1 MKKLKRYILICLGL
15 ILSLQSYGSKSLF
28 ITHVTITTYNA
39 VRSQCD
45 RSPLITADGTKIDH
59 RKVKSG
65 EQRIVAISRDLLYA
79 IPLGSVIYV
88 EGYGRYEVRDTMN
101 SRFKHRID
109 ILQHSSKKNFKKNNI
124 KIKLVKKPPIKKKN
138 KNRKNSRFA

>member
-28 ITHVTITTYNA
+28 TTHVTITTYNA

-65 EQRIVAISRDLLYA
+65 EQKIVAISRDLLYA
-79 IPLGSVIYV
+79 IPLGSLIYV
-88 EGYGRYEVRDTMN
+88 EGHGYYEVRDTMN

-109 ILQHSSKKNFKKNNI
+109 ILQHSSKKNFKKNKI
-124 KIKLVKKPPIKKKN
+124 KIKLVKKPPIKKKQ
-138 KNRKNSRFA
+138 KQKKK

>member
-28 ITHVTITTYNA
+28 TTHVTITTYNA
-39 VRSQCD
+39 VMSQCD

-59 RKVKSG
+59 NKVKSG
-65 EQRIVAISRDLLYA
+65 KQKIVAISRDLLYA

-88 EGYGRYEVRDTMN
+88 EGHGYYEVRDTMN

-124 KIKLVKKPPIKKKN
+124 KIKLVSKPIKKN
-138 KNRKNSRFA
+138 KNRV

>member
-28 ITHVTITTYNA
+28 TTHVTITTYNA
-39 VRSQCD
+39 VMSQCD

-88 EGYGRYEVRDTMN
+88 EGHGYYEVRDTMN

-109 ILQHSSKKNFKKNNI
+109 ILQHSSKKNFKKDMI
-124 KIKLVKKPPIKKKN
+124 KIKLVRKPIKKN
-138 KNRKNSRFA
+138 KDRRFI

>member
-1 MKKLKRYILICLGL
+1 MKKLKKSILIGLGL

-28 ITHVTITTYNA
+28 TTHVTITTYNA

-45 RSPLITADGTKIDH
+45 RSPLITADGTKIDQ

-65 EQRIVAISRDLLYA
+65 KQRIVAISRDLLYA
-79 IPLGSVIYV
+79 IPLGSLIYV
-88 EGYGRYEVRDTMN
+88 EGHGYYEVRDTMN

-109 ILQHSSKKNFKKNNI
+109 ILQHSSKKNFKKDKI
-124 KIKLVKKPPIKKKN
+124 KIKLVRKPIKKN
-138 KNRKNSRFA
+138 KDRRFI

>member
-1 MKKLKRYILICLGL
+1 MNKLKKCVLIGLG
-15 ILSLQSYGSKSLF
+15 IMLSLHSYGGKQF

-45 RSPLITADGTKIDH
+45 RSPLITADGTRIDYN
-59 RKVKSG
+59 KVMSG
-65 EQRIVAISRDLLYA
+65 EQKIVAISRDLLYA
-79 IPLGSVIYV
+79 IPLGSIIDI
-88 EGYGRYEVRDTMN
+88 EGYGKYEVRDTMN
-101 SRFKHRID
+101 SRFNHSID

-124 KIKLVKKPPIKKKN
+124 KIKLVRKPPIKKN

>member
-28 ITHVTITTYNA
+28 TTHVTITTYNA

-109 ILQHSSKKNFKKNNI
+109 ILQHSSKKNFKKDKI

-138 KNRKNSRFA
+138 KNRKK

>member
-1 MKKLKRYILICLGL
+1 MKKLKRYIIICLGL

-28 ITHVTITTYNA
+28 TTHVTITTYNA

-59 RKVKSG
+59 RKLKSG
-65 EQRIVAISRDLLYA
+65 EQKIVAISRDLLYA
-79 IPLGSVIYV
+79 IPLGSIIYI

-101 SRFKHRID
+101 SRFKHSID

-124 KIKLVKKPPIKKKN
+124 KIKLVKKPPIKKN
-138 KNRKNSRFA
+138 KNRRFI

>member
-1 MKKLKRYILICLGL
+1 MKKLKKCILIGLGL

-28 ITHVTITTYNA
+28 TTHVTITTYNA

-65 EQRIVAISRDLLYA
+65 KQRIVAISRDLLYA
-79 IPLGSVIYV
+79 IPLGSIIDI

-109 ILQHSSKKNFKKNNI
+109 ILQHSSKKNFKKDKI
-124 KIKLVKKPPIKKKN
+124 KIKLVRKPIKKN
-138 KNRKNSRFA
+138 KDRRFI

>member
-28 ITHVTITTYNA
+28 TTHVTITTYNA
-39 VRSQCD
+39 VMSQCD

-65 EQRIVAISRDLLYA
+65 KQRIVAISRDLLYA

-88 EGYGRYEVRDTMN
+88 EGHGCYEVRDTMN

-109 ILQHSSKKNFKKNNI
+109 ILQHSSKKNFKKDKI
-124 KIKLVKKPPIKKKN
+124 KISLVKKPIKKN
-138 KNRKNSRFA
+138 KDRRFI

>member
-28 ITHVTITTYNA
+28 TTHVTITTYNA
-39 VRSQCD
+39 VMSQCD

-65 EQRIVAISRDLLYA
+65 QQRIVAISRDLLYA

-88 EGYGRYEVRDTMN
+88 EGHGYYEVRDTMN

-109 ILQHSSKKNFKKNNI
+109 ILQHSSKKNFKKDKI
-124 KIKLVKKPPIKKKN
+124 KIKLVKKPIKKKQ
-138 KNRKNSRFA
+138 R

>member
-1 MKKLKRYILICLGL
+1 MNKLKKCVLIGLG
-15 ILSLQSYGSKSLF
+15 IMLSLQSYGSKSLF
-28 ITHVTITTYNA
+28 TTHVTITTYNA
-39 VRSQCD
+39 VMSQCD

-79 IPLGSVIYV
+79 IPLGSLIYV
-88 EGYGRYEVRDTMN
+88 EGHGYYEVRDTMN

-109 ILQHSSKKNFKKNNI
+109 ILQHSSKKNFKKDKI
-124 KIKLVKKPPIKKKN
+124 KIKLVRKPIKKN
-138 KNRKNSRFA
+138 KDRRFI

>member
-1 MKKLKRYILICLGL
+1 MKKLKKCVLIGLG
-15 ILSLQSYGSKSLF
+15 IMLSLHSQGGKQQF

-45 RSPLITADGTKIDH
+45 RSPLITADGTRIDH
-59 RKVKSG
+59 NKVKSG
-65 EQRIVAISRDLLYA
+65 EQKIVAISRDLLYA
-79 IPLGSVIYV
+79 IPLGSIIYI

-101 SRFKHRID
+101 SRFNHSID

-124 KIKLVKKPPIKKKN
+124 KIKLVKKPPIKKN
-138 KNRKNSRFA
+138 KNRKKQQI

>member
-1 MKKLKRYILICLGL
+1 MKKLKKCILIGLGL

-28 ITHVTITTYNA
+28 TTHVTITTYNA

-65 EQRIVAISRDLLYA
+65 KQRIVAISRDLLYA
-79 IPLGSVIYV
+79 IPLGSIIDI

-101 SRFKHRID
+101 GRFNHSID
-109 ILQHSSKKNFKKNNI
+109 ILQHSSKKNFKKDKI
-124 KIKLVKKPPIKKKN
+124 KIKLVRKPIKKN
-138 KNRKNSRFA
+138 KNRRFI

>member
-1 MKKLKRYILICLGL
+1 MKKLKKCILIGLGL
-15 ILSLQSYGSKSLF
+15 ILSLQSYGGKQQF

-65 EQRIVAISRDLLYA
+65 EQKIVAISRDLLYA
-79 IPLGSVIYV
+79 IPLGSIIDI
-88 EGYGRYEVRDTMN
+88 EGYGKYEVRDTMN

-109 ILQHSSKKNFKKNNI
+109 ILQHSSKKNFKKDKI
-124 KIKLVKKPPIKKKN
+124 KIKLVRKPIKKN
-138 KNRKNSRFA
+138 KDRRFI

>member
-15 ILSLQSYGSKSLF
+15 ILSLQSYGGKQQF

-59 RKVKSG
+59 NKLKSG
-65 EQRIVAISRDLLYA
+65 EQKIVAISRDLLYA
-79 IPLGSVIYV
+79 IPLGSLIYV
-88 EGYGRYEVRDTMN
+88 EGHGYYEVRDTMN
-101 SRFKHRID
+101 SRFNHSID

-138 KNRKNSRFA
+138 KNRKK

>member
-28 ITHVTITTYNA
+28 TTHVTITTYNA

-59 RKVKSG
+59 NKVKSG
-65 EQRIVAISRDLLYA
+65 KQRIVAISRDLLYA
-79 IPLGSVIYV
+79 IPLGSIIDI
-88 EGYGRYEVRDTMN
+88 EGYGKYEVRDTMN
-101 SRFKHRID
+101 SRFKHSID

-124 KIKLVKKPPIKKKN
+124 KIKLVKKPPIKKN
-138 KNRKNSRFA
+138 KNRRFI

>member
-28 ITHVTITTYNA
+28 TTHVTITTYNA

-45 RSPLITADGTKIDH
+45 SSPLITADGTKIDH
-59 RKVKSG
+59 RKLKSG
-65 EQRIVAISRDLLYA
+65 EQKIVAISRDLLYA
-79 IPLGSVIYV
+79 IPLGSIIEI

-101 SRFKHRID
+101 GRFNHSID

-124 KIKLVKKPPIKKKN
+124 KIKLVKKPIKKN
-138 KNRKNSRFA
+138 KNRRFI

>member
-1 MKKLKRYILICLGL
+1 MKKLKRYILIYLGL

-79 IPLGSVIYV
+79 IPLGSLIYV
-88 EGYGRYEVRDTMN
+88 EGHGYYEVRDTMN

-109 ILQHSSKKNFKKNNI
+109 ILQHSSKKNFKKDKI
-124 KIKLVKKPPIKKKN
+124 KIKLVRKPIKKN
-138 KNRKNSRFA
+138 KDRRFI

>member
-28 ITHVTITTYNA
+28 TTHVTITTYNA
-39 VRSQCD
+39 VMSQCD

-79 IPLGSVIYV
+79 IPLGSLIYV
-88 EGYGRYEVRDTMN
+88 EGHGYYEVRDTMN
-101 SRFKHRID
+101 SRFKHSID

-124 KIKLVKKPPIKKKN
+124 KIKLVKKPIKKN
-138 KNRKNSRFA
+138 KDRRFI

>member
-28 ITHVTITTYNA
+28 TTHVTITTYNA

-65 EQRIVAISRDLLYA
+65 KQRIVAISRDLLYA
-79 IPLGSVIYV
+79 IPLGSIIDI
-88 EGYGRYEVRDTMN
+88 EGYGKYEVRDTMN
-101 SRFKHRID
+101 SRFKHSID

-124 KIKLVKKPPIKKKN
+124 KIKLVKKPPIKKN
-138 KNRKNSRFA
+138 KNRRFI

>member
-28 ITHVTITTYNA
+28 TTHVTITTYNA

-79 IPLGSVIYV
+79 IPLGSLIYV
-88 EGYGRYEVRDTMN
+88 EGHGYYEVRDTMN
-101 SRFKHRID
+101 SRFKHSID

-124 KIKLVKKPPIKKKN
+124 KIKLVRKPIKKN
-138 KNRKNSRFA
+138 KDRRFI

>member
-1 MKKLKRYILICLGL
+1 MKKLKKCILIGLGL

-28 ITHVTITTYNA
+28 TTHVTITTYNA

-59 RKVKSG
+59 NKVKSG
-65 EQRIVAISRDLLYA
+65 EQKIVAISRDLLYA
-79 IPLGSVIYV
+79 IPLGSLIYV
-88 EGYGRYEVRDTMN
+88 EGHGYYEVRDTMN

-124 KIKLVKKPPIKKKN
+124 KIKLVKKPPIKKN

>member
-1 MKKLKRYILICLGL
+1 MKKLKKCILIGLGL

-28 ITHVTITTYNA
+28 TTHVTITTYNA

-65 EQRIVAISRDLLYA
+65 EQKIVAISRDLLYA
-79 IPLGSVIYV
+79 IPLGSLIYV
-88 EGYGRYEVRDTMN
+88 EGHGYYEVRDTMN

-109 ILQHSSKKNFKKNNI
+109 ILQHSSKKNFKKDKI
-124 KIKLVKKPPIKKKN
+124 KIKLIRKPIKKN
-138 KNRKNSRFA
+138 KDRRFI

>member
-28 ITHVTITTYNA
+28 TTHVTITTYNA

-124 KIKLVKKPPIKKKN
+124 KIKLVKKPTIKKKN
-138 KNRKNSRFA
+138 KNRKK

>member
-15 ILSLQSYGSKSLF
+15 ILSLQSYGGKQQF

-59 RKVKSG
+59 NKLKSG
-65 EQRIVAISRDLLYA
+65 EQKIVAISRDLLYA

-138 KNRKNSRFA
+138 KNRKK

>member
-1 MKKLKRYILICLGL
+1 MKKLKIYILICLGL

-79 IPLGSVIYV
+79 IPLGSLIYV
-88 EGYGRYEVRDTMN
+88 EGHGYYEVRDTMN

-109 ILQHSSKKNFKKNNI
+109 ILQHSSKKNFKKDKI
-124 KIKLVKKPPIKKKN
+124 KIKLVRKPIKKN
-138 KNRKNSRFA
+138 KDRRFI

>member
-1 MKKLKRYILICLGL
+1 MKKLKIYILICLGL

-28 ITHVTITTYNA
+28 TTHVTITTYNA

-65 EQRIVAISRDLLYA
+65 EQKIVAISRDLLYA
-79 IPLGSVIYV
+79 IPLGSLIYV
-88 EGYGRYEVRDTMN
+88 EGHGYYEVRDTMN

-109 ILQHSSKKNFKKNNI
+109 ILQHSSKKNFKKDKI
-124 KIKLVKKPPIKKKN
+124 KIKLVRKPIKKN
-138 KNRKNSRFA
+138 KDRRFI

>member
-28 ITHVTITTYNA
+28 TTHVTITTYNA

-65 EQRIVAISRDLLYA
+65 KQRIVAISRDLLYA
-79 IPLGSVIYV
+79 IPLGSVIDI

-109 ILQHSSKKNFKKNNI
+109 ILQHSSKKNFKKDKI
-124 KIKLVKKPPIKKKN
+124 KIKLVRKPIKKN
-138 KNRKNSRFA
+138 KDRRFI

>member
-1 MKKLKRYILICLGL
+1 MKKLKKCILIGLGL

-28 ITHVTITTYNA
+28 TTHVTITTYNA

-65 EQRIVAISRDLLYA
+65 EQKIVAISRDLLYA
-79 IPLGSVIYV
+79 IPLGSLIYV
-88 EGYGRYEVRDTMN
+88 EGHGYYEVRDTMN

-109 ILQHSSKKNFKKNNI
+109 ILQHSSKKNFKKDNI
-124 KIKLVKKPPIKKKN
+124 KIKLVSKPIKKN
-138 KNRKNSRFA
+138 KDRRFI

>member
-1 MKKLKRYILICLGL
+1 MKKLKKCILIGLGL

-28 ITHVTITTYNA
+28 TTHVTITTYNA

-65 EQRIVAISRDLLYA
+65 EQKIVAISRDLLYA
-79 IPLGSVIYV
+79 IPLGSLIYV
-88 EGYGRYEVRDTMN
+88 EGHGYYEVRDTMN

-109 ILQHSSKKNFKKNNI
+109 ILQHSSKKNFKKDKI
-124 KIKLVKKPPIKKKN
+124 KIKLVRKPIKKN
-138 KNRKNSRFA
+138 KDRRFI

>member
-1 MKKLKRYILICLGL
+1 MKKLKKCILIGLGL

-28 ITHVTITTYNA
+28 TTHVTITTYNA

-45 RSPLITADGTKIDH
+45 RSPLITADGTKIDN

-65 EQRIVAISRDLLYA
+65 KQRIVAISRDLLYA
-79 IPLGSVIYV
+79 IPLGSLIYV
-88 EGYGRYEVRDTMN
+88 EGHGYYEVRDTMN

-124 KIKLVKKPPIKKKN
+124 KIKLVSKPIKKN
-138 KNRKNSRFA
+138 KNRV

>member
-1 MKKLKRYILICLGL
+1 MKKCVLIGLG
-15 ILSLQSYGSKSLF
+15 IMLSLHSYGGKQQF

-45 RSPLITADGTKIDH
+45 RSPLITADGTKIDNNKLK
-59 RKVKSG
+59 RG
-65 EQRIVAISRDLLYA
+65 EQKIVAISRDLLHD
-79 IPLGSVIYV
+79 IPLGSIIDI

-109 ILQHSSKKNFKKNNI
+109 ILQHSSKKNFKKDKI

-138 KNRKNSRFA
+138 KNRKK

>member
-28 ITHVTITTYNA
+28 TTHVTITTYNA

-59 RKVKSG
+59 NKLKSG
-65 EQRIVAISRDLLYA
+65 EQKIVAISRDLLYA
-79 IPLGSVIYV
+79 IPLGSLIYV
-88 EGYGRYEVRDTMN
+88 EGHGYYEVRDTMN

-109 ILQHSSKKNFKKNNI
+109 ILQHSSKKNFKKDKI
-124 KIKLVKKPPIKKKN
+124 KISLVKKPIKKN
-138 KNRKNSRFA
+138 KNRRFI

>member
-1 MKKLKRYILICLGL
+1 MKKLKKCILIGLGL

-65 EQRIVAISRDLLYA
+65 EQKIVAISRDLLYA
-79 IPLGSVIYV
+79 IPLGSLIYV
-88 EGYGRYEVRDTMN
+88 EGHGYYEVRDTMN

-109 ILQHSSKKNFKKNNI
+109 ILQHSSKKNFKKDKI
-124 KIKLVKKPPIKKKN
+124 KIKLVSKPIKKN
-138 KNRKNSRFA
+138 KNRV

>member
-28 ITHVTITTYNA
+28 TTHVTITTYNA

-45 RSPLITADGTKIDH
+45 SSPLITADGTKIDH
-59 RKVKSG
+59 RKLKSG
-65 EQRIVAISRDLLYA
+65 EQKIVAISRDLLYA
-79 IPLGSVIYV
+79 IPLGSIIDI
-88 EGYGRYEVRDTMN
+88 EGYGKYEVRDTMN
-101 SRFKHRID
+101 SRFKHSID

-124 KIKLVKKPPIKKKN
+124 KIKLVKKPPIKKN
-138 KNRKNSRFA
+138 KNRRFI

>member
-45 RSPLITADGTKIDH
+45 RSPLITADGTKIDQ

-65 EQRIVAISRDLLYA
+65 EQKIVAISRDLLYA
-79 IPLGSVIYV
+79 IPLGSLIYV
-88 EGYGRYEVRDTMN
+88 EGHGYYEVRDTMN

-109 ILQHSSKKNFKKNNI
+109 ILQHSSKKNFKKDKI
-124 KIKLVKKPPIKKKN
+124 KIKLVRKPIKKN
-138 KNRKNSRFA
+138 KDRRFI

>member
-1 MKKLKRYILICLGL
+1 MKKLKKCVLIGLG
-15 ILSLQSYGSKSLF
+15 IMLSLHSYGGKQQF

-65 EQRIVAISRDLLYA
+65 EQKIVAISRDLLYA
-79 IPLGSVIYV
+79 IPLGSLIYV
-88 EGYGRYEVRDTMN
+88 EGHGYYEVRDTMN

-109 ILQHSSKKNFKKNNI
+109 ILQHSSKKNFKKDKI
-124 KIKLVKKPPIKKKN
+124 KIKLIRKPIKKN
-138 KNRKNSRFA
+138 KDRRFI